1 METTLLRR
9 VLRKPLRGSL
19 RQVRHVRP
27 VPPARARGLVAE
39 VYTRSEREF
48 GMLAPPVALHSPAP
62 EILAACWMMLRETL
76 LTGGGPGRAVREAVA
91 TGVSLGNACPYCAG
105 VHGAALGGLVPPE
118 GGARRDLAPVEEW
131 ARASGTRGRATPFPG
146 EQAAEPVGVLVGVAV
161 TFHYLNR
168 MVNVFL
174 DETPLPPRTPG
185 MARGTLMRTL
195 GRLMRPTGGGV
206 EPGGSLDLLPM
217 APLPGDLSWAAG
229 APGVAG
235 AFARAAS
242 AIEAAGRRSVP
253 GPVRDLLTARLA
265 AWDGGHPGLGGAWAE
280 EAVADLAA
288 EDRPAGRLA
297 LLTAFASY
305 RVGEAD
311 VDAFRESRGTGD
323 RELVELT
330 GWASMAAAR
339 TVGGWTRGESP

>member
-9 VLRKPLRGSL
+9 ALRRPLRGAL

-39 VYTRSEREF
+39 VYGRTEREF

-62 EILAACWMMLRETL
+62 EVLAACWMMLRETL
-76 LTGGGPGRAVREAVA
+76 LAGTRDGAGRAAREAVA
-91 TGVSLGNACPYCAG
+91 TGVSRGNACPYCVG
-105 VHGAALGGLVPPE
+105 VHGAALGGLVPSSK
-118 GGARRDLAPVEEW
+118 ADLAPVEEW
-131 ARASGTRGRATPFPG
+131 ARSGGTAPFPEG
-146 EQAAEPVGVLVGVAV
+146 RSAEPVGVLVGVAV

-174 DETPLPPRTPG
+174 DETPLPPQTPR
-185 MARGTLMRTL
+185 MARGVLMRTL
-195 GRLMRPTGGGV
+195 GRLMRPVGGGV
-206 EPGGSLDLLPM
+206 EPGGSLGLLPM

-229 APGVAG
+229 TPQVAG
-235 AFARAAS
+235 AFARAAA

-253 GPVRDLLTARLA
+253 RPVRDLLTARLA
-265 AWDGGHPGLGGAWAE
+265 GWDGARPGLGGRWVE
-280 EAVADLAA
+280 EAVADLAD

-305 RVGEAD
+305 RVGD
-311 VDAFRESRGTGD
+311 SVVDAFTQGRREGGT
-323 RELVELT
+323 LVELT
-330 GWASMAAAR
+330 AWASMAAAR
-339 TVGGWTRGESP
+339 RMGDRMARESFSRFP

>member
-9 VLRKPLRGSL
+9 VLRRPLRGSL

-39 VYTRSEREF
+39 VYGQAEREF

-62 EILAACWMMLRETL
+62 EVLAACWMMLRETL
-76 LTGGGPGRAVREAVA
+76 LAETHGGAGRATREAVA
-91 TGVSLGNACPYCAG
+91 TGVSRGNACPYCVG
-105 VHGAALGGLVPPE
+105 VHGAALGGLVPSSKA
-118 GGARRDLAPVEEW
+118 GLAPVEEW
-131 ARASGTRGRATPFPG
+131 ARSGGAAPFPEKG
-146 EQAAEPVGVLVGVAV
+146 SAELVGVAV

-174 DETPLPPRTPG
+174 DETPLPPRTPRL
-185 MARGTLMRTL
+185 ARGVLMRTL
-195 GRLMRPTGGGV
+195 GRLMRPVGGGV
-206 EPGGSLDLLPM
+206 EPGGSLGLLPM

-229 APGVAG
+229 TPEVAG
-235 AFARAAS
+235 AFARAAA

-253 GPVRDLLTARLA
+253 GPVRDLLAARLA
-265 AWDGGHPGLGGAWAE
+265 GWDGAQPGLGGAWVE

-305 RVGEAD
+305 RVGGSV
-311 VDAFRESRGTGD
+311 VDAFTEGRREDGA
-323 RELVELT
+323 LVELT
-330 GWASMAAAR
+330 AWASMAAAR
-339 TVGGWTRGESP
+339 RMGDRMARESFSRFP

>member
-1 METTLLRR
+1 MEMTLLRR
-9 VLRKPLRGSL
+9 VLRRPLRGSL

-39 VYTRSEREF
+39 VYGRAEREF

-62 EILAACWMMLRETL
+62 EVLAACWMMLRETL
-76 LTGGGPGRAVREAVA
+76 LAETRDGVGRAVREAVA
-91 TGVSLGNACPYCAG
+91 TGVSHGNACPYCVG
-105 VHGAALGGLVPPE
+105 VHGAALGGLVPSSK
-118 GGARRDLAPVEEW
+118 ADLAPVEEW
-131 ARASGTRGRATPFPG
+131 ARSGGAAPFPEKG
-146 EQAAEPVGVLVGVAV
+146 SAGLVGVAV

-174 DETPLPPRTPG
+174 DETPLPPQTPRL
-185 MARGTLMRTL
+185 ARGVLMRTL
-195 GRLMRPTGGGV
+195 GRLMRPVGGGV

-229 APGVAG
+229 APEVAG
-235 AFARAAS
+235 AFARAAA

-265 AWDGGHPGLGGAWAE
+265 TWDGARPGLGGAWVE

-305 RVGEAD
+305 RVGD
-311 VDAFRESRGTGD
+311 PVVDAFTEGRRGDGT
-323 RELVELT
+323 LVELT
-330 GWASMAAAR
+330 AWSSMAAAR
-339 TVGGWTRGESP
+339 RMGDRMARESFSRFP